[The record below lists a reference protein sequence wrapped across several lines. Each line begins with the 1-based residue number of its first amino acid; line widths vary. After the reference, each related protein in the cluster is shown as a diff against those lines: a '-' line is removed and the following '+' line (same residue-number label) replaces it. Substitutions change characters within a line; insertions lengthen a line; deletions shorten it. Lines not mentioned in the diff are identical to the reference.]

1 MRVACVSLLLWAL
14 TGCQSTYYS
23 AMEGL
28 GIEKRDILV
37 SRVEDARDA
46 QGEAQEQFSSALE
59 QYSALINF
67 DGGELQDI
75 YEDLR
80 DEYEASSDAAET
92 VIDRIDAIEG
102 VAEALFDEWR
112 SELDQYSNKSLRRDS
127 ERKLGDTERRY
138 QRLLKSMRRA
148 AAQMEPVLEA
158 LEDNVLYLKHNL
170 NASAIGALQG
180 ELTTIE
186 SDVARLIAEM
196 NRSISESDA
205 FIASMQ

>member
-1 MRVACVSLLLWAL
+1 MRLLTLGLLAL
-14 TGCQSTYYS
+14 ALAGCQSTYYS
-23 AMEGL
+23 AMEEL

-75 YEDLR
+75 YEDLK
-80 DEYEASSDAAET
+80 DEYESSADAAAL
-92 VIDRIDAIEG
+92 VVDRIDAIEG

-112 SELDQYSNKSLRRDS
+112 SELDQYASASLRRDS

-180 ELTTIE
+180 ELNTIE
-186 SDVARLIAEM
+186 SDVERLINEM
-196 NRSISESDA
+196 NRAISESDA
-205 FIASMQ
+205 FIASMR